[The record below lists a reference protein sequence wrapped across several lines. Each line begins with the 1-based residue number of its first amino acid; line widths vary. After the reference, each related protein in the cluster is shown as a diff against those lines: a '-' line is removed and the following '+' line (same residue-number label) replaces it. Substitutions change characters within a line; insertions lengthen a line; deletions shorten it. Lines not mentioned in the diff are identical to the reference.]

1 MALLLLP
8 IQSSVFLHKP
18 SFHLPFQTKIR
29 LVVKATESS
38 SSSSE
43 SESKPEQESSSSSV
57 LTSSPKNTNKTG
69 LGFGY
74 SSSSSNETNK
84 KKPGKNRERA
94 AVIRRTPLQKPSYL
108 TDKNKKEKQ
117 VSVQQGGVEGA
128 FVLTWLGLGSL
139 IIIEGLTLSASGFLP
154 EDWDKFIVK
163 YVYPVFT
170 PTVLLFLAGS
180 VVYGVVKYFQSEESK
195 KD

>member
-1 MALLLLP
+1 MALLLP
-8 IQSSVFLHKP
+8 IQSSVLLHKP
-18 SFHLPFQTKIR
+18 SFHLPSHTKTRFI
-29 LVVKATESS
+29 VKATE

-43 SESKPEQESSSSSV
+43 SESKPEQDSSSSV
-57 LTSSPKNTNKTG
+57 LTSTPKNTNKTG
-69 LGFGY
+69 LGFG

-108 TDKNKKEKQ
+108 SDKNKKEKQ
-117 VSVQQGGVEGA
+117 VSVQQGGVEGV

-195 KD
+195 KE

>member
-1 MALLLLP
+1 MALP
-8 IQSSVFLHKP
+8 IQSSVLLHKP
-18 SFHLPFQTKIR
+18 PFHHPFQTKTR
-29 LVVKATESS
+29 FTVKATESS
-38 SSSSE
+38 SSSS
-43 SESKPEQESSSSSV
+43 SESKPEQGSSSSV

-69 LGFGY
+69 LGFGS

-84 KKPGKNRERA
+84 KKPSKNRERE
-94 AVIRRTPLQKPSYL
+94 AVIRRTPLQKPSFL
-108 TDKNKKEKQ
+108 SDKNKKEKQ
-117 VSVQQGGVEGA
+117 ISVEQGGVEGA

-139 IIIEGLTLSASGFLP
+139 ILIEGLTLSASGFLP

-195 KD
+195 K

>member
-1 MALLLLP
+1 MALP
-8 IQSSVFLHKP
+8 IQSSVLPHKP
-18 SFHLPFQTKIR
+18 SSHLPFQTKTRFI
-29 LVVKATESS
+29 VKAAISSS

-43 SESKPEQESSSSSV
+43 SKPEQESSSSV
-57 LTSSPKNTNKTG
+57 LTSSPKNTNKIG
-69 LGFGY
+69 LGF
-74 SSSSSNETNK
+74 
-84 KKPGKNRERA
+84 ERA

-108 TDKNKKEKQ
+108 SDKNKKEKQ
-117 VSVQQGGVEGA
+117 ISVEQGGVEGA

-139 IIIEGLTLSASGFLP
+139 ILIEGLTLSASGFLP

-195 KD
+195 R